1 MYINHSNKGYV
12 IMRIS
17 KLTCLAATFFIL
29 LAFALSPFS
38 YALHAM
44 QQNPL
49 LQNQTEFKTQNY
61 EKNQY
66 IQVVIPAQDNN
77 NNQNSTFNNF
87 KNVVSD
93 ILTNLV
99 SIFQAIFAFFVK
111 LIDGIKSLLK

>member
-1 MYINHSNKGYV
+1 
-12 IMRIS
+12 MRIS
-17 KLTCLAATFFIL
+17 KLTYLLAIFFIL
-29 LAFALSPFS
+29 LAFTLSPLS
-38 YALHAM
+38 YALHAI

-49 LQNQTEFKTQNY
+49 LQNKTEFKTQNY

-66 IQVVIPAQDNN
+66 MQVVIAAQD
-77 NNQNSTFNNF
+77 NNQNSTLNNF

-93 ILTNLV
+93 ILTNLI